1 MHILKD
7 QSKTFLKIESQKERS
22 LQKKKTIYI
31 LSDLMHILKDQAGAF
46 KNRKSKRMSV
56 KEKKQNNLY

>member
-1 MHILKD
+1 
-7 QSKTFLKIESQKERS
+7 
-22 LQKKKTIYI
+22 
-31 LSDLMHILKDQAGAF
+31 MHILKDQAGAF